1 MALLPEDKKLRRLE
15 AAMIVGALYAAW
27 EKYIESAMAEVVDL
41 ILRVS
46 PFTSLDVGFQER
58 YRRGFSHVLGKNE
71 TRRFSHLSTRFL
83 IESYHA
89 LLNNAPAGLLVP
101 EVVVFHNGN
110 LRLEELIQLLSQI
123 DIGNVEK
130 WLSDDS

>member
-1 MALLPEDKKLRRLE
+1 MLKAALASCLTQVADLEKVIEFHESFRAESMSSTASPWAKGAMALLPEDKKLRRLE

-71 TRRFSHLSTRFL
+71 TRRFSHL
-83 IESYHA
+83 
-89 LLNNAPAGLLVP
+89 
-101 EVVVFHNGN
+101 
-110 LRLEELIQLLSQI
+110 
-123 DIGNVEK
+123 
-130 WLSDDS
+130 